1 MSRINFHMIR
11 DHQMN
16 TYILE
21 GTYQDNNG
29 MDRDVN
35 LKGKSLYHC
44 VKRLLNN
51 DSQFNT
57 SSQTKFRGG
66 HIVADYDVS
75 ASVNAIAKY
84 I

>member
-29 MDRDVN
+29 LERDVDIQGRN
-35 LKGKSLYHC
+35 LYQC
-44 VKRLLNN
+44 VKKLLDN
-51 DSQFNT
+51 DIGFNRST
-57 SSQTKFRGG
+57 EGKFMGG
-66 HIVADYDVS
+66 TIVPDYDVS
-75 ASVNAIAKY
+75 SSVNAIAKY